1 MSAPRRGALVVNV
14 LATLALAC
22 RAQRHVDPNEAL
34 LATADATI
42 DAGIAALVDDASVA
56 RTPSGS
62 VSGTAFWLGAAPP
75 SSADVSLHFG
85 DAHPRDWEGAE
96 DAEYQALEDV
106 VISAIP
112 VRNPSAVSPAE
123 PSSWPETGVLSC
135 EGATR
140 CPAYVT
146 VATGDRLA
154 LQNFTHTAVNWHLVK
169 DGRVRM
175 TISIFASRTDPPA
188 IQDISGLESGVY
200 EIIDRGSTAR
210 RGWLYRAAADE
221 IVVGPTSG
229 NSRYSIALTP
239 GSYRIVAWHP
249 HLAPVEKPVDIREGI
264 IKRVNPVFS
273 EGNLR
278 P

>member
-1 MSAPRRGALVVNV
+1 MTRSCFV
-14 LATLALAC
+14 LAMATLALGC
-22 RAQRHVDPNEAL
+22 RARPLVEAGGPNQRASD
-34 LATADATI
+34 
-42 DAGIAALVDDASVA
+42 DAGAEPSDAAHVSAIDASV
-56 RTPSGS
+56 PSGS

-75 SSADVSLHFG
+75 SSADRPFQFG

-96 DAEYQALEDV
+96 DAEYAALEDV

-112 VRNPSAVSPAE
+112 VRDPSAASPAE
-123 PSSWPETGVLSC
+123 PSSWPETGVLAC
-135 EGATR
+135 EGGAR
-140 CPAYVT
+140 CPPYVT

-169 DGRVRM
+169 EGRVRT
-175 TISIFASRTDPPA
+175 TISIFASRIDPPA
-188 IQDISGLESGVY
+188 IQDISGLEPGVY

-210 RGWLYRAAADE
+210 LGWLYRAAADE

-229 NSRYSIALTP
+229 NCRYSITLTP

-249 HLAPVEKPVDIREGI
+249 HLTAVEKPVEIREGV

-273 EGNLR
+273 EKHLR
-278 P
+278 L